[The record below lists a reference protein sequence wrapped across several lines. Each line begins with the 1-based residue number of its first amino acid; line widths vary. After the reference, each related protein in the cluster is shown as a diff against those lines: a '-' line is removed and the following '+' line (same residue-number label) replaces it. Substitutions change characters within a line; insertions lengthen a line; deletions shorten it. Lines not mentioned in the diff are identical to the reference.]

1 MKSPLHNIFSPGE
14 QRILLF
20 LIFSLFTGIGL
31 QLSGK
36 DQLSQGSP
44 ADSLTQALEVDY
56 QLRIDIRTASEEELM
71 ALKGIGPKRA
81 KDIIAFRD
89 MHPFQNVNDL
99 LQVSGIGPKTYQKLL
114 PDLLVF
120 GDSLGTQ
127 TQPGSASSSA
137 KPTTGTVNINTAS
150 LDELCALDGIGPKKA
165 RAIIDY
171 REANGHFASPDDL
184 CQVKGIGKITLEK
197 NRARIAL

>member
-1 MKSPLHNIFSPGE
+1 
-14 QRILLF
+14 
-20 LIFSLFTGIGL
+20 
-31 QLSGK
+31 
-36 DQLSQGSP
+36 
-44 ADSLTQALEVDY
+44 
-56 QLRIDIRTASEEELM
+56 
-71 ALKGIGPKRA
+71 
-81 KDIIAFRD
+81 

-120 GDSLGTQ
+120 GDSLVQETK
-127 TQPGSASSSA
+127 PRSASSSA

>member
-20 LIFSLFTGIGL
+20 LIFSLFAGIGL

-36 DQLSQGSP
+36 DQLAQGSP

-120 GDSLGTQ
+120 GDSLVQETK
-127 TQPGSASSSA
+127 PRSASSSA

>member
-20 LIFSLFTGIGL
+20 LIFFLLTGIGL

-36 DQLSQGSP
+36 DQLNEVNA

-56 QLRIDIRTASEEELM
+56 RLRIDIRTASKEELM

-81 KDIIAFRD
+81 EDIIAYRET
-89 MHPFQNVNDL
+89 HPFQNVNDL

-120 GDSLGTQ
+120 GDSLALESPLQ
-127 TQPGSASSSA
+127 TSQSNAGKATGS
-137 KPTTGTVNINTAS
+137 VNINTAS
-150 LDELCALDGIGPKKA
+150 LDELCALEGIGPKKA

-171 REANGHFASPDDL
+171 REANGPFASPDDL
-184 CQVKGIGKITLEK
+184 CNVRGIGKVTLEK
-197 NRARIAL
+197 NRQRIAL

>member
-36 DQLSQGSP
+36 DQLAQVSP

-137 KPTTGTVNINTAS
+137 KPTTGTVNINSAS

-171 REANGHFASPDDL
+171 REANGQFTSPDDL